1 MKKIA
6 ILLVAVLTAGI
17 FAGCSAGDTDEG
29 SGGKKNVTLNV
40 YNWGEYIDD
49 EDFNVNEKFTEETGI
64 KVNYKTFENN
74 ESMYTI
80 ISSGAADYDVLFPS
94 DYMVGKLIN
103 ENLLAKLDFANIP
116 NYQYIDEAYKN
127 LDYDPNN
134 EYSVPYTWGTVGIF
148 YNKKHV
154 DEKDLAQGWDILWNE
169 KYKDKIYMF
178 DNPRDAFGIAL
189 IKLGY
194 KVNTTNKAEWEA
206 AYNELLRQKPLVQ
219 GYFNDQIF
227 TKMPNEEGWL
237 APYYSGDGSIMMYGE
252 DGNENIGYFVPEQ
265 GTNFFVDAMC
275 VTKDTKHKAEAEAY
289 INFLCRTDVAKANA
303 EYLGYSTPQTE
314 ARKQLDP
321 TIGENPVFY
330 PPASIME
337 KTQVF
342 LTLPAETNKLM
353 DDLWIKLK
361 SK

>member
-1 MKKIA
+1 MKRIA
-6 ILLVAVLTAGI
+6 ILLAAILAAGLL
-17 FAGCSAGDTDEG
+17 AGCSSEGAGNGNGET
-29 SGGKKNVTLNV
+29 VTINV

-49 EDFNVNEKFTEETGI
+49 EIFDVNERFTEETGI
-64 KVNYKTFENN
+64 EVKYRTFENN

-103 ENLLAKLDFANIP
+103 EDLLAKLDFDNIP
-116 NYQYIDEAYKN
+116 NYQYIDDAYKN
-127 LDYDPNN
+127 LAYDPNN

-148 YNKKHV
+148 YNKKYV
-154 DEKDLAQGWDILWNE
+154 DEADLAQGWDILWNE
-169 KYKDKIYMF
+169 KYSGQIYMF

-194 KVNTTNKAEWEA
+194 DVNTTNEAEWQA
-206 AYNELLRQKPLVQ
+206 AYEELVKQKPLVQ

-237 APYYSGDGSIMMYGE
+237 APYYSGDGSIMIYGE
-252 DGNENIGYFVPEQ
+252 DGNENIDFFVPEQ
-265 GTNFFVDAMC
+265 GTNFFVDAMV
-275 VTKDTKHKAEAEAY
+275 VTKNSQHKAEAEAY

-303 EYLGYSTPQTE
+303 EYLGYSTPHTE

-321 TIGENPVFY
+321 SVGENPIFY
-330 PPASIME
+330 PPESVME

-342 LTLPAETNKLM
+342 LTLPDETNRLM
-353 DDLWIKLK
+353 DELWIKLK
-361 SK
+361 SQ

>member
-1 MKKIA
+1 
-6 ILLVAVLTAGI
+6 
-17 FAGCSAGDTDEG
+17 
-29 SGGKKNVTLNV
+29 
-40 YNWGEYIDD
+40 
-49 EDFNVNEKFTEETGI
+49 
-64 KVNYKTFENN
+64 
-74 ESMYTI
+74 
-80 ISSGAADYDVLFPS
+80 
-94 DYMVGKLIN
+94 
-103 ENLLAKLDFANIP
+103 
-116 NYQYIDEAYKN
+116 
-127 LDYDPNN
+127 
-134 EYSVPYTWGTVGIF
+134 
-148 YNKKHV
+148 
-154 DEKDLAQGWDILWNE
+154 
-169 KYKDKIYMF
+169 
-178 DNPRDAFGIAL
+178 
-189 IKLGY
+189 
-194 KVNTTNKAEWEA
+194 
-206 AYNELLRQKPLVQ
+206 
-219 GYFNDQIF
+219 
-227 TKMPNEEGWL
+227 
-237 APYYSGDGSIMMYGE
+237 MMYGE

>member
-29 SGGKKNVTLNV
+29 NGGKKNVTLNV

-49 EDFNVNEKFTEETGI
+49 EDFNV
-64 KVNYKTFENN
+64 N

-94 DYMVGKLIN
+94 DYMVGKLIH

-321 TIGENPVFY
+321 TVGENPVFY

>member
-1 MKKIA
+1 M
-6 ILLVAVLTAGI
+6 
-17 FAGCSAGDTDEG
+17 
-29 SGGKKNVTLNV
+29 
-40 YNWGEYIDD
+40 
-49 EDFNVNEKFTEETGI
+49 
-64 KVNYKTFENN
+64 
-74 ESMYTI
+74 
-80 ISSGAADYDVLFPS
+80 
-94 DYMVGKLIN
+94 
-103 ENLLAKLDFANIP
+103 
-116 NYQYIDEAYKN
+116 
-127 LDYDPNN
+127 
-134 EYSVPYTWGTVGIF
+134 
-148 YNKKHV
+148 